1 MARAAVDLSVVRGV
15 GTWEVVPGRAGTYRP
30 VIASAKLREGAPGSR
45 LVFHAHLPHWRGA
58 RRRQRRTRS
67 IAHGKNRI
75 PYRID
80 RRLTCLAGPDYDT
93 TISFGLSF
101 EPEDSQYGK
110 SRAVSRTQFWHQSH
124 AWLTPEDGSPGSGL
138 ISLGWNAGTI
148 HIQYVG
154 LPELSRPAVDAIS
167 ATIREFNSQCQ
178 LLAFMHAGV
187 LGSQQA
193 IQEQLGR
200 NANRAGVL
208 HSLRILWGRQGPG
221 NMGAAPSRSGD

>member
-30 VIASAKLREGAPGSR
+30 VIASAKLREGIGTWDGGCSRACWNVSAGYRQRQAEGGYDQDLAKREGAPGSR

-80 RRLTCLAGPDYDT
+80 RRLTCLAGPDYDA

-101 EPEDSQYGK
+101 EPEGSQYGK
-110 SRAVSRTQFWHQSH
+110 SRLRTVTRGVSCSRGCFSVPTAALVRTATSLVVNLRGPRLPSVTRPHPRHGSVVGVDGMTEA
-124 AWLTPEDGSPGSGL
+124 AWPPPVD
-138 ISLGWNAGTI
+138 W
-148 HIQYVG
+148 
-154 LPELSRPAVDAIS
+154 SRETFLV
-167 ATIREFNSQCQ
+167 
-178 LLAFMHAGV
+178 
-187 LGSQQA
+187 
-193 IQEQLGR
+193 
-200 NANRAGVL
+200 
-208 HSLRILWGRQGPG
+208 
-221 NMGAAPSRSGD
+221 

>member
-80 RRLTCLAGPDYDT
+80 RRLTCLAGPHYDA

-110 SRAVSRTQFWHQSH
+110 SRLRTVTRGVSCSRGRFSVPTAALVRTRTLLGPHRRSRSHRHQSRRKPSWPPIAKCNSASPP
-124 AWLTPEDGSPGSGL
+124 AWVSCWRRRDDGSCLAAAGGL
-138 ISLGWNAGTI
+138 EQGDLPS
-148 HIQYVG
+148 VG
-154 LPELSRPAVDAIS
+154 RFS
-167 ATIREFNSQCQ
+167 ANKKIRTHRVEEDSPQK
-178 LLAFMHAGV
+178 
-187 LGSQQA
+187 
-193 IQEQLGR
+193 R
-200 NANRAGVL
+200 
-208 HSLRILWGRQGPG
+208 RIPRI
-221 NMGAAPSRSGD
+221 